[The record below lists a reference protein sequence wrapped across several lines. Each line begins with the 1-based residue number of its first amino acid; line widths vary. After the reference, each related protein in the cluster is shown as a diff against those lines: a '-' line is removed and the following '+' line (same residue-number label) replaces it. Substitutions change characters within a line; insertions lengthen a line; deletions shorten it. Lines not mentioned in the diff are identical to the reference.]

1 MITLA
6 SCLTIVGMA
15 GVTYA
20 SRVLG
25 FLLLRN
31 RTLSPRAR
39 AVMESAPGC
48 VMVAVIAPHFVS
60 PHPEELLALAITVVA
75 APRLPMLPT
84 IIISV
89 GSLGLLKTLVG

>member
-75 APRLPMLPT
+75 ATRLPMLPT

-89 GSLGLLKTLVG
+89 GSLGLLKTMVG